1 MQMEGLYTFSSQ
13 QLQDIIKRPSST
25 DNPPNIRKRIITSTF
40 SKKPSLLSQASTH
53 EDVVT
58 LSNERKTSTNKK
70 VEFLMEH
77 RLLGEDDMK
86 TLPVSH
92 LLKTRSLVEKNI
104 K

>member
-40 SKKPSLLSQASTH
+40 SKKQSLLSQASTR
-53 EDVVT
+53 EDLFT

-70 VEFLMEH
+70 VAFLMDH
-77 RLLGEDDMK
+77 QPLLEYDMK

-92 LLKTRSLVEKNI
+92 LLKTRSLVEKTI